1 MRQSGPPSGPH
12 GSDDSVTLKDVAAV
26 AGVSVSTVSRALNNI
41 GRVSD
46 DTRERIASAAQR
58 LGFQHNALARSF
70 ATGRSLTVG
79 ILARDALSTFAMP
92 VLIGASAALGEHDL
106 AALTY
111 NLDVGEAEYIEKLAK
126 LRSRRVDGVLV
137 VGEGQ
142 GYRLRSVTSMFS
154 VPVVYAFG
162 RSDDDRDAVFV
173 PDGRGAGRLA
183 AEHLLGLGRRR
194 LVHITAADDLAA
206 DQRAEGF
213 AAALAEAGVEPV
225 VRRPLRG
232 EWTQQWGYRA
242 ARGLL
247 DDGVDVDG
255 VFCGDDWI
263 ALGVQAAMRE
273 HGRRVPDDVAIVG
286 FDNIGGLVDRPTRS
300 LTTIDPRLS
309 QLGATAASHLVDAL
323 HGGRLAVGQ
332 QFEPCTLI
340 EGATTQPSFADDPG
354 DGLARL

>member
-1 MRQSGPPSGPH
+1 
-12 GSDDSVTLKDVAAV
+12 
-26 AGVSVSTVSRALNNI
+26 
-41 GRVSD
+41 
-46 DTRERIASAAQR
+46 
-58 LGFQHNALARSF
+58 
-70 ATGRSLTVG
+70 
-79 ILARDALSTFAMP
+79 MP

-213 AAALAEAGVEPV
+213 AAALAKRASSPSCDVRYAASGPSSGDTARRGDCSTTESTSTASSAVTTGSPSAC
-225 VRRPLRG
+225 RRPCAS
-232 EWTQQWGYRA
+232 T
-242 ARGLL
+242 
-247 DDGVDVDG
+247 
-255 VFCGDDWI
+255 
-263 ALGVQAAMRE
+263 
-273 HGRRVPDDVAIVG
+273 VG
-286 FDNIGGLVDRPTRS
+286 ACPTTWRSSASTNIGGLVDRPTRS